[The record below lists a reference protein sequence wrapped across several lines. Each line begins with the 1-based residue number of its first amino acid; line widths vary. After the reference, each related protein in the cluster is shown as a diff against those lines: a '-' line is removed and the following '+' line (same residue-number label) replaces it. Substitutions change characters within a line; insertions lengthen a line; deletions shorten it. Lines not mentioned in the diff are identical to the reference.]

1 MNSLN
6 PFKIISNIE
15 NESLEFE
22 KMAVKDAVGAA
33 IIYGIILCLIGG
45 FTRVFSINNKSQ
57 LEMFM
62 LNTIMALM
70 ILAATT
76 IIFYKL
82 YIIRSDKDLFL
93 KEVYKKFTIRNIF
106 YATVAIVGFRIISN
120 NLVIFVL
127 DPFSKILMPKSMLKS
142 IGEII
147 QMPFIIYVCIVGPAM
162 EEFVFRGVILG
173 GLLKKYSGKNSIIVS
188 ALLFGIVHLNGI
200 QFINGFLLGVLLGYV
215 YVKTKSIYLC
225 MYSHMLFNSIAF
237 VLAYV
242 PYMNR
247 TQNLFVVISLT
258 ILGVVFIIYGLKKVS
273 KCKDL
278 DKVPRI

>member
-1 MNSLN
+1 MSNLN

-22 KMAVKDAVGAA
+22 KMAIKDAVGAA
-33 IIYGIILCLIGG
+33 FIYVIILYLIGG
-45 FTRVFSINNKSQ
+45 FTSVFSINGKSQ
-57 LEMFM
+57 LKMFIF
-62 LNTIMALM
+62 NTIAAL
-70 ILAATT
+70 ILFAVTT

-106 YATVAIVGFRIISN
+106 YVTAAIVGFEIISN
-120 NLVIFVL
+120 NLIIFVL

-147 QMPFIIYVCIVGPAM
+147 EMPFIIYVCIVGPAM

-173 GLLKKYSGKNSIIVS
+173 GLLKKYLVKKSIIVS

-225 MYSHMLFNSIAF
+225 MYSHMLFNSIVF

-258 ILGVVFIIYGLKKVS
+258 ILGVVFIIYGLKKIS

-278 DKVPRI
+278 DKVLRI

>member
-6 PFKIISNIE
+6 PFKIIYNIE

-33 IIYGIILCLIGG
+33 IIYVIILCLIGG
-45 FTRVFSINNKSQ
+45 FTRAFSINDKSQ

-70 ILAATT
+70 ILAVTT

-106 YATVAIVGFRIISN
+106 YVTVAIVGFEVISN

-173 GLLKKYSGKNSIIVS
+173 GLLKKYSVKKSIIVS
-188 ALLFGIVHLNGI
+188 TLLFGIVHLNGI

-225 MYSHMLFNSIAF
+225 MYSHVLFNSIAF

-242 PYMNR
+242 PHMYKI
-247 TQNLFVVISLT
+247 QNLIAVVSLT
-258 ILGVVFIIYGLKKVS
+258 ILGIVFIIYGLKKVS
-273 KCKDL
+273 NFRHL
-278 DKVPRI
+278 DKIL

>member
-6 PFKIISNIE
+6 PFKIMSNVE

-33 IIYGIILCLIGG
+33 FIYVIILCLIGG
-45 FTRVFSINNKSQ
+45 FARAFSINGKSQ
-57 LEMFM
+57 LEMFIF
-62 LNTIMALM
+62 NTIVAL
-70 ILAATT
+70 ILFAVTT

-93 KEVYKKFTIRNIF
+93 KEVYKKCTIRNIF
-106 YATVAIVGFRIISN
+106 YVTVAIVGFRIISN

-127 DPFSKILMPKSMLKS
+127 DPFSKILMSKSMLKS

-147 QMPFIIYVCIVGPAM
+147 QMPFIVYVCIVGPVM
-162 EEFVFRGVILG
+162 EELVFRGVILG
-173 GLLKKYSGKNSIIVS
+173 GLLKKYSVKKSIIVS
-188 ALLFGIVHLNGI
+188 ALLFGIIHLNGI
-200 QFINGFLLGVLLGYV
+200 QFIIGFLLGSLVGYI

-237 VLAYV
+237 VLAYI
-242 PYMNR
+242 PHMYKI
-247 TQNLFVVISLT
+247 QNLIAAVFLT
-258 ILGVVFIIYGLKKVS
+258 ILGVVFIIYGLEKVS
-273 KCKDL
+273 KYKYL
-278 DKVPRI
+278 DKVPKI